1 MHYLKGY
8 TSRKK
13 FPFFPIQSNHGC
25 LTSHLYIARMKKVL
39 VTGGAGY
46 IGSHTVIEL
55 LNSGFIPVI
64 VDDFSNSDERI
75 LSGLEEILGF
85 SPVLYRCDCTQMNE
99 LRKIFQSELPDAV
112 IHFAAFKAVG
122 ESTEQPVRYYRNNID
137 SLLNVLELMQ
147 EFNTRDLVFSSSCT
161 VYGQPDD
168 LPVRET
174 SPQKTATSPYGYSKQ
189 VCERILEDFCFAN
202 QHIRCTLLRY
212 FNPIGAHPSGLIG
225 ELPYGTPNNLVPYIT
240 QTAAGIREKLTIH
253 GNDYNTPD
261 GTCIRDYIHVCDL
274 ANAHVKALEWLDTH
288 PQACEAFN
296 LGQGLGNS
304 VKEVVDTF
312 VKVNQTPVQAV
323 IGPRRAGDVEQVWA
337 DVSKASEH
345 LNWHTT
351 RTLAEA
357 LKDSWR
363 WQKRLSEVN

>member
-1 MHYLKGY
+1 MHCLKGY
-8 TSRKK
+8 TSSKK
-13 FPFFPIQSNHGC
+13 FLFFPIQSNHGC
-25 LTSHLYIARMKKVL
+25 LKSYLYIARMKKVL

-85 SPVLYRCDCTQMNE
+85 SPVLYRCDCTQME
-99 LRKIFQSELPDAV
+99 EFRKIFQSELPDAV

-161 VYGQPDD
+161 VYGQPDE

-202 QHIRCTLLRY
+202 KNIRCALLRY

-225 ELPYGTPNNLVPYIT
+225 ELPYGTPNNLVPFIT
-240 QTAAGIREKLTIH
+240 QTAAGIREKLTIY
-253 GNDYNTPD
+253 GNDYSTPD

-274 ANAHVKALEWLDTH
+274 ANAHVKALEWLDSH
-288 PQACEAFN
+288 PQTCEAFN
-296 LGQGLGNS
+296 LGQGRGNS

-312 VKVNQTPVQAV
+312 VKINQTPVQAV
-323 IGPRRAGDVEQVWA
+323 MGPRRPGDVEQVWA
-337 DVSKASEH
+337 DVSKALEE
-345 LNWHTT
+345 LNWKTT
-351 RTLAEA
+351 RTLEDA
-357 LKDSWR
+357 LKDAWR
-363 WQKRLSEVN
+363 WEKHLAQ